1 MDISKTILLLLSLLL
16 LLYITRKKCPTSNKH
31 MYPQNCITLSEIIT
45 TYLYIALQGLSGCFK
60 EQYPILTLKSLR
72 LVK

>member
-1 MDISKTILLLLSLLL
+1 
-16 LLYITRKKCPTSNKH
+16 